1 MSRDPGN
8 VDERTKP
15 CNRLHIADIKSVVDK
30 HLVLKMFTVEE
41 LRAELSLRQILAR
54 AKASCCDHEWQHDAA
69 SRWCNKCGH
78 GL

>member
-15 CNRLHIADIKSVVDK
+15 CSRLHVADK
-30 HLVLKMFTVEE
+30 HLALKMFTVEE

-54 AKASCCDHEWQHDAA
+54 AEASCCDHEWQHDAA